1 MPDFL
6 CKDAYRVGE
15 RQGGAIVA
23 KLEATLD
30 AACRRVKFPIGNLG
44 EVACTL
50 FARERFDAA
59 SARNAG
65 TLRERRHRSFTLWR
79 SQFGCR
85 TDRTPNL
92 SGCTAAKTWLL
103 EAIADLVKPRLGARF
118 VEITAWCTTDTDRG
132 NGLVSDLDAQR
143 AWL

>member
-6 CKDAYRVGE
+6 CKDTYRVGE

-30 AACRRVKFPIGNLG
+30 AVCRRVKLPIGNLG

-50 FARERFDAA
+50 FARKRFDAA

-65 TLRERRHRSFTLWR
+65 TLREGRHHSFTLWQ

-85 TDRTPNL
+85 TDSRLQILAGPMSDANRSRVVHVRFGSKADIAASLTNVRFTPE
-92 SGCTAAKTWLL
+92 SGHC
-103 EAIADLVKPRLGARF
+103 
-118 VEITAWCTTDTDRG
+118 
-132 NGLVSDLDAQR
+132 
-143 AWL
+143 

>member
-6 CKDAYRVGE
+6 CKDAYRVGA

-65 TLRERRHRSFTLWR
+65 ALNRSRANSVHATSPRFPIGNLTRRHAASSVASNFATIAPPWR
-79 SQFGCR
+79 SPTR
-85 TDRTPNL
+85 
-92 SGCTAAKTWLL
+92 
-103 EAIADLVKPRLGARF
+103 
-118 VEITAWCTTDTDRG
+118 
-132 NGLVSDLDAQR
+132 
-143 AWL
+143 